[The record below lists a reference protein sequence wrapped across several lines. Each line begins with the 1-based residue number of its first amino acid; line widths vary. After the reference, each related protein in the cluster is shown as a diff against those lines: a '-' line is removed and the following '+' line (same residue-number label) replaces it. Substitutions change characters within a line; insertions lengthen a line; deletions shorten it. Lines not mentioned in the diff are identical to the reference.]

1 MSEELL
7 KAVRDLDAHRKYLD
21 TVLNEYRNIVEAV
34 APSVELTDNNR
45 RRVPVTLIGPSHRT
59 HLNNAKED
67 ALERYREATQGRP
80 ANDLPGIE
88 RLIRSLDDTP
98 AKSKMTHLASVLE
111 TYSKITTG
119 PTPKLIQE
127 VRNAL
132 GI

>member
-59 HLNNAKED
+59 HLNNAKEA
-67 ALERYREATQGRP
+67 ALERYHAATQRHQRRSQRHLDHQIQRP
-80 ANDLPGIE
+80 HDA
-88 RLIRSLDDTP
+88 
-98 AKSKMTHLASVLE
+98 
-111 TYSKITTG
+111 
-119 PTPKLIQE
+119 QE
-127 VRNAL
+127 PR
-132 GI
+132 G